1 MYTYIVDFESL
12 YDKNLKTCF
21 IQEFAYYDL
30 KSNTAH
36 NDFFRLPLHIDYK
49 KYWYQSK
56 NVNHIPKDY
65 GKLSFQ
71 IIRDFLNQDAIFYV
85 KGNQKLKFLKQIT
98 NKKIINLDDLGCPKY
113 SLLTNRN
120 VESLCSFICH
130 SDCHK
135 NCALNK
141 VYKLNDWIKLNNF
154 SL

>member
-65 GKLSFQ
+65 GKLSE
-71 IIRDFLNQDAIFYV
+71 IF
-85 KGNQKLKFLKQIT
+85 
-98 NKKIINLDDLGCPKY
+98 
-113 SLLTNRN
+113 
-120 VESLCSFICH
+120 
-130 SDCHK
+130 
-135 NCALNK
+135 
-141 VYKLNDWIKLNNF
+141 
-154 SL
+154 